1 MTNQNQSSTYN
12 NLFGILAGFLIGSM
26 AGAVTMLLMAPQSG
40 KDTRMQIRKKGIE
53 LRDDATEMV
62 DDTVTQMQSS
72 ANKLVAGGR
81 QKIKELKELA
91 SEQLDRVADVAQAG
105 KNSIRG
111 S

>member
-1 MTNQNQSSTYN
+1 MNENQSGRFTN
-12 NLFGILAGFLIGSM
+12 IFGILAGFLIGSL
-26 AGAVTMLLMAPQSG
+26 AGAVTMLLLAPQSG
-40 KDTRMQIRKKGIE
+40 KDTRKQIGQKGIE

-62 DDTVTQMQSS
+62 DDAVTQMHTS
-72 ANKLVAGGR
+72 ANKFVSGGR

-111 S
+111 